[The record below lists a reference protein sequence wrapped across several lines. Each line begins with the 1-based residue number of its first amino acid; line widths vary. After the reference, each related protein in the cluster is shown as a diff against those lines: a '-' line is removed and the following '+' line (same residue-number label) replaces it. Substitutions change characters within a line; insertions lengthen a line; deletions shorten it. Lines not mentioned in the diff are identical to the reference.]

1 MAKRGLAGSWFAAS
15 QGPAKPHS
23 HRKGK
28 IALRPGA
35 EKARKAEAKR
45 KLRDPKVWGLQQEKP
60 ASAVSF
66 WAAFSKKTGDPNRG
80 PQRR

>member
-1 MAKRGLAGSWFAAS
+1 MKHGKTRIGGFVVRRLAGA
-15 QGPAKPHS
+15 
-23 HRKGK
+23 GK

-45 KLRDPKVWGLQQEKP
+45 KLRDPKVWGLQQAKP
-60 ASAVSF
+60 ASPPTL
-66 WAAFSKKTGDPNRG
+66 WAPCTKKTGDPNRG